1 MISIRRGLHNNTPL
15 RSFRNPTSLTGND
28 IKLTIH
34 SSRLS
39 TTTITLATPRKPWH
53 KDTKQHH
60 LSTST
65 STFTSTITSPALDL
79 HNQAVAQISSDVR
92 QFYERKEKFRIN
104 HGSTNSTRNNAK
116 GSNMI
121 NIGALSNVLDV
132 NAATQTAWVE
142 PNVPMDRL
150 VEATLKYGLVPPV
163 VMEFPGITAGGG
175 YAGTSGESSSF
186 RHGFFNETINRVEMI
201 LADGQIIQCS
211 KTENSD
217 LFHGAAG
224 AVGSMGVTTLVE
236 LQLRKARK
244 YVETT
249 YHPVSDM
256 PDAIKKIEEVTA
268 DPSIDYVDG
277 IMFSKKKGAIV
288 TGRLTDTPTE
298 NTPVQRFG
306 SASDPWF
313 YMHVESSIDNSDRN
327 GKDAPRFA
335 IPLAEYLFRYDRGA
349 FWVGASAFKYFSFP
363 FNKFTRWFLDDF
375 LHTRMLYTALH
386 TAGMPPGYIVQDLA
400 LPYSTAT
407 QFVDYTDEY
416 FGIYPLWLC
425 PLKQSPTPTMHPHS
439 TAYEADGKTLKPL
452 LNIGLWGYGKEKD
465 LVKANVSLEKTLQ
478 ELGGM
483 KWLYAQTYY
492 SEEQFWAMYDRR
504 WYDALR
510 QKYRATGLPS
520 VYEKVKAPQAEVT
533 KPVSRSEKFFKA
545 WPIAG
550 LHGIYKAIRSK
561 SYVAA
566 RASAWKTMEIGE
578 DRRGGTF

>member
-1 MISIRRGLHNNTPL
+1 MQHNKTVEEIS
-15 RSFRNPTSLTGND
+15 
-28 IKLTIH
+28 
-34 SSRLS
+34 
-39 TTTITLATPRKPWH
+39 A
-53 KDTKQHH
+53 
-60 LSTST
+60 
-65 STFTSTITSPALDL
+65 
-79 HNQAVAQISSDVR
+79 DVR
-92 QFYERKEKFRIN
+92 NFHKRKEKFRIN

-116 GSNMI
+116 GKNI
-121 NIGALSNVLDV
+121 VNIGGLSHVLEV
-132 NAATQTAWVE
+132 NPATQTAWVE

-150 VEATLKYGLVPPV
+150 VEETLKYGLVPPV

-186 RHGFFNETINRVEMI
+186 RHGFFNETINRAEMI
-201 LADGQIIQCS
+201 LADGQVIKCS
-211 KTENSD
+211 KTEKPD

-249 YHPVSDM
+249 YHPVSNM
-256 PDAIKKIEEVTA
+256 PDAIQKIEEMTA

-277 IMFSKKKGAIV
+277 IMFSRTKGAII
-288 TGRLTDTPTE
+288 TGRLTDNPME
-298 NTPVQRFG
+298 NTPVQRF
-306 SASDPWF
+306 SRASDPWF
-313 YMHVESSIDNSDRN
+313 YMHVESSIDKSRSS
-327 GKDAPRFA
+327 PSFA

-407 QFVDYTDEY
+407 QFVDYTDSY

-425 PLKQSPTPTMHPHS
+425 PLKQSRMPTMHPHS
-439 TAYEADGKTLKPL
+439 ADYEADGKTPKPL
-452 LNIGLWGYGKEKD
+452 MNIGLWGYGKEKD
-465 LVKANVSLEKTLQ
+465 LVKANQSLEAKLK

-492 SEEQFWAMYDRR
+492 NESQFWEMYDRK
-504 WYDALR
+504 WYDDLR
-510 QKYRATGLPS
+510 AKYGASGLPS
-520 VYEKVKAPQAEVT
+520 VYEKVKAAPNTDVARAST
-533 KPVSRSEKFFKA
+533 FSEKLLKT
-545 WPIAG
+545 WPISG
-550 LHGIYKAIRSK
+550 FHGIYSAIRSK
-561 SYVAA
+561 TYLAA
-566 RASAWKTMEIGE
+566 RASAWKIIEIRDKGSP
-578 DRRGGTF
+578 

>member
-1 MISIRRGLHNNTPL
+1 MISIRRAVNNSAPL
-15 RSFRNPTSLTGND
+15 TSLRTPTFPIRKNVV
-28 IKLTIH
+28 IR
-34 SSRLS
+34 SLS
-39 TTTITLATPRKPWH
+39 TTPPNLSRQWH
-53 KDTKQHH
+53 KETKQRQTRVNSRHFSN
-60 LSTST
+60 STNV
-65 STFTSTITSPALDL
+65 SPALKL
-79 HNQAVAQISSDVR
+79 HNQTVEKISANVR

-116 GSNMI
+116 GQNII
-121 NIGALSNVLDV
+121 NIGGLSHVLEV
-132 NAATQTAWVE
+132 NTATQTAWVE

-150 VEATLKYGLVPPV
+150 VEETLKYGLVPPV

-201 LADGQIIQCS
+201 SADGQVIQCS
-211 KTENSD
+211 KTDKPD

-236 LQLRKARK
+236 LQLQKAK
-244 YVETT
+244 KFVETT
-249 YHPVSDM
+249 YHPVFNM
-256 PDAIKKIEEVTA
+256 PDAIQKVEEMTA
-268 DPSIDYVDG
+268 DPTIDYVDG
-277 IMFSKKKGAIV
+277 IMFSKKKGAII
-288 TGRLTDTPTE
+288 TGRLTDTPTN

-313 YMHVESSIDNSDRN
+313 YMHVESSIDNNES
-327 GKDAPRFA
+327 APRFA
-335 IPLAEYLFRYDRGA
+335 IPLAEYFFRYDRGA

-407 QFVDYTDEY
+407 EFVEYTDEY

-425 PLKQSPTPTMHPHS
+425 PLKQSAMPTMHPHS
-439 TAYEADGKTLKPL
+439 ASYEADGKTLKPL
-452 LNIGLWGYGKEKD
+452 MNIGLWGYGKEKD
-465 LVKANVSLEKTLQ
+465 LVKANISLEKKLK

-492 SEEQFWAMYDRR
+492 NEEQFWEMYDRK
-504 WYDALR
+504 WYDGLR
-510 QKYRATGLPS
+510 EKYGATTLPS
-520 VYEKVKAPQAEVT
+520 VYEKVKAAPKTEVA
-533 KPVSRSEKFFKA
+533 KSLSFSEKFLKA
-545 WPIAG
+545 WPISG
-550 LHGIYKAIRSK
+550 FHGIYKAIKSK
-561 SYVAA
+561 TYLAA
-566 RASAWKTMEIGE
+566 RASAWKTFDFATVKGKESS
-578 DRRGGTF
+578 R

>member
-1 MISIRRGLHNNTPL
+1 MISIRRAVNKTVPL
-15 RSFRNPTSLTGND
+15 IR
-28 IKLTIH
+28 
-34 SSRLS
+34 
-39 TTTITLATPRKPWH
+39 
-53 KDTKQHH
+53 
-60 LSTST
+60 T
-65 STFTSTITSPALDL
+65 STFPIRKNIVIRSLTTTTPPNPCRQWREETNQPRTRVNTRYFSNSTNTSPALTL
-79 HNQAVAQISSDVR
+79 HNQTVERISANVR
-92 QFYERKEKFRIN
+92 QFYDRKEKFRIN

-116 GSNMI
+116 GKNII
-121 NIGALSNVLDV
+121 NIGGLSHVLEV
-132 NAATQTAWVE
+132 NPTTQTAWVE

-150 VEATLKYGLVPPV
+150 VEETLKYGLVPPV

-211 KTENSD
+211 KTERPD

-236 LQLRKARK
+236 LQLQKAKK

-256 PDAIKKIEEVTA
+256 PDAIKKIEEMTA
-268 DPSIDYVDG
+268 DPTIDYVDG

-288 TGRLTDTPTE
+288 TGRLTDAPTE
-298 NTPVQRFG
+298 NTPAQRFS

-313 YMHVESSIDNSDRN
+313 YMHVESSIDNSQSS
-327 GKDAPRFA
+327 PRFA
-335 IPLAEYLFRYDRGA
+335 IPLAEYFFRYDRGA

-363 FNKFTRWFLDDF
+363 FNRFTRWFLDDF

-407 QFVDYTDEY
+407 EFVDYTDEY

-425 PLKQSPTPTMHPHS
+425 PLKQSPMPTMHPHS
-439 TAYEADGKTLKPL
+439 ASYEADGKTLKPL
-452 LNIGLWGYGKEKD
+452 MNIGLWGYGKEKD
-465 LVKANVSLEKTLQ
+465 LVKANISLEKKLK

-492 SEEQFWAMYDRR
+492 NEEQFWEMYDRK
-504 WYDALR
+504 WYDGLR
-510 QKYRATGLPS
+510 EKYGATTLPS
-520 VYEKVKAPQAEVT
+520 VYEKVKAAPKTEVAKT
-533 KPVSRSEKFFKA
+533 LSISEKILKG
-545 WPIAG
+545 WPISG
-550 LHGIYKAIRSK
+550 FHGIYKAIQSK
-561 SYVAA
+561 TYLAA
-566 RASAWKTMEIGE
+566 RASAWKTLDIVANKEKE
-578 DRRGGTF
+578 SS

>member
-1 MISIRRGLHNNTPL
+1 MISIRRGGNNNAPL
-15 RSFRNPTSLTGND
+15 RSLRRTSTR
-28 IKLTIH
+28 TIGRKNIIIR
-34 SSRLS
+34 SLS
-39 TTTITLATPRKPWH
+39 ITTPPNSIRQWH
-53 KDTKQHH
+53 EETKQYQTRVNVRYFSN
-60 LSTST
+60 STH
-65 STFTSTITSPALDL
+65 TSPALTL
-79 HNQAVAQISSDVR
+79 HNQTVEKISANVR

-116 GSNMI
+116 GKNII
-121 NIGALSNVLDV
+121 NIGGLSHVLEV
-132 NAATQTAWVE
+132 NTATQTAWVE

-150 VEATLKYGLVPPV
+150 VEETLKYGLVPPV

-201 LADGQIIQCS
+201 LADGQVIQCS
-211 KTENSD
+211 KTEKAD

-236 LQLRKARK
+236 LQLQKARK

-256 PDAIKKIEEVTA
+256 PDAIKKIEEMTA

-277 IMFSKKKGAIV
+277 IMFSKTKGAII
-288 TGRLTDTPTE
+288 TGRLTDTPTA

-313 YMHVESSIDNSDRN
+313 YMHVESSIDNS
-327 GKDAPRFA
+327 KSSPRFA

-407 QFVDYTDEY
+407 EFVDYTDEY

-425 PLKQSPTPTMHPHS
+425 PLKQSPMPTMHPHS
-439 TAYEADGKTLKPL
+439 ATYEADGQTLKPL
-452 LNIGLWGYGKEKD
+452 MNIGLWGYGKEKD
-465 LVKANVSLEKTLQ
+465 IVKANTSLEEKLK

-492 SEEQFWAMYDRR
+492 NEEQFWEMYDRT
-504 WYDALR
+504 WYEGLR
-510 QKYRATGLPS
+510 AKYGATSLPN
-520 VYEKVKAPQAEVT
+520 VYEKVKAPPQTLMA
-533 KPVSRSEKFFKA
+533 KPLSVQEKLLKA
-545 WPIAG
+545 WPISG
-550 LHGIYKAIRSK
+550 FHGIYKAIQSK
-561 SYVAA
+561 SYLAA
-566 RASAWKTMEIGE
+566 RASVWKTF
-578 DRRGGTF
+578 DRVESFDEKVSR

>member
-1 MISIRRGLHNNTPL
+1 MISIRRAVHRTAPSI
-15 RSFRNPTSLTGND
+15 R
-28 IKLTIH
+28 
-34 SSRLS
+34 
-39 TTTITLATPRKPWH
+39 
-53 KDTKQHH
+53 
-60 LSTST
+60 T
-65 STFTSTITSPALDL
+65 STFPSRNNIVIRSLTTTTPPNPCRQWRQETGQPRTKVNIRHFSNSTTTSPALAL
-79 HNQAVAQISSDVR
+79 HNQTVEKISANVR
-92 QFYERKEKFRIN
+92 QFYDRKEKFRIN

-116 GSNMI
+116 GKNII
-121 NIGALSNVLDV
+121 NIGQLSHVLEV
-132 NAATQTAWVE
+132 NPTTQTAWVE

-150 VEATLKYGLVPPV
+150 VEETLKYGLVPPV

-201 LADGQIIQCS
+201 LADGQVIQCS
-211 KTENSD
+211 KTEKPD

-236 LQLRKARK
+236 LRLQKARK

-256 PDAIKKIEEVTA
+256 PDAIKKIEEMTA
-268 DPSIDYVDG
+268 DSTVDYVDG
-277 IMFSKKKGAIV
+277 IMFSKNKGAIV
-288 TGRLTDTPTE
+288 TGRLTDTPSE
-298 NTPVQRFG
+298 NTPVQRFS

-313 YMHVESSIDNSDRN
+313 YMHVES
-327 GKDAPRFA
+327 KYF
-335 IPLAEYLFRYDRGA
+335 FRYDRGA

-407 QFVDYTDEY
+407 EFVDYTDEY

-425 PLKQSPTPTMHPHS
+425 PLKQSSMPTMHPHS
-439 TAYEADGKTLKPL
+439 ASYESDGKTLKPL
-452 LNIGLWGYGKEKD
+452 MNIGLWGYGKEKD
-465 LVKANVSLEKTLQ
+465 LVKANISLEKKLK

-492 SEEQFWAMYDRR
+492 NEEQFWEMYDRK
-504 WYDALR
+504 WYDELR
-510 QKYRATGLPS
+510 EKYGATTLPN
-520 VYEKVKAPQAEVT
+520 VYEKVKAAPKIEVAKT
-533 KPVSRSEKFFKA
+533 LSVSEKILKA
-545 WPIAG
+545 WPISG
-550 LHGIYKAIRSK
+550 FHGIYKAIQSK
-561 SYVAA
+561 TYLAA
-566 RASAWKTMEIGE
+566 RAAAWKTLDVAANKEKE
-578 DRRGGTF
+578 SR